1 MGFLEVLTLATALL
15 QREKRISCRA
25 LGRIFELDDACL
37 EDLKFELVHAKGL
50 AVDQDGEVLIW
61 AEQPE
66 ITVHAHLA
74 ASAAARALPQMIERP
89 EPGAPPAEHL
99 TASAAACAL
108 PQAIEHPEP
117 GAPPAEIKSSEGER
131 RQLTVMFCDLVGSTE
146 LSTRLDPEDLREI
159 IRGFQETCA
168 KVIAQ
173 FDGYIAQYLG
183 DGMLVYFGYP
193 KAHENDA
200 ERATLSGLGII
211 EALAGFEPKNAK
223 DIKPAVRVGI
233 ATGLVVVGEI
243 IGEGS
248 AKEMTGVGETP
259 NIAARLQALAK
270 PNTMVISSVTHTLIG
285 AEFRCEDL
293 GGLQLKGVAEP
304 VHAWRVIGR
313 AEGEHE
319 AEESGA
325 ADGFPLVGRDDEIGL
340 LLRRLAQSKDR
351 HGQAVLI
358 SGDAGIGKSALAET
372 VGAQAKKEGFTRTT
386 FRFSPYYTNSALY
399 PVIEHI
405 KRLCRWE
412 AGDSPYTKLAKLEQ
426 ILANYNWAAKAKE
439 VVPLFAALVSLQ
451 LPEGR
456 YPPLNLTPQEQKQR
470 TLDALVAWTLEEAE
484 RRPIFDLWDD
494 LHWADPT
501 TLELLGLLMDQTAT
515 ASLLIVMTFRPEFI
529 PPWPT
534 RSHMTPITL
543 SGLEPPAIE
552 AMVTRLAGGKALPT
566 EVVRHIVKKTDGVP
580 LYVEE
585 LTKVILGSA
594 LLREETDRYDLTGP
608 LSAVAIPATLQESLT
623 ARLDRLPKLREVAQL
638 GAVLG
643 REFAYEMLKAIAPM
657 DEAELQD
664 GLSQLVGAEL
674 LYQRGRPPRATY
686 SFKHA
691 LIEDA
696 AYQSLLKRTR
706 EQCHRQ
712 VADILETRFPETVET
727 QPELLA
733 HHHTE
738 ANSPQTAVEYWLKA
752 GQQAV
757 HRFADREAVGHL
769 KKGLGVLLTLPDTP
783 ERARLELTLQTSLG
797 PALMAIKGYA
807 APEVGNAYRRARDLC
822 QELKEITQLF
832 PVLWGLWMYH
842 LVRAEHEAANELTK
856 QILGVAQTTGDP
868 DLALEAHFAVG
879 LSAFYCGDLLSAR
892 EHLEQTISAYDPER
906 HKGLAS
912 AYGGL
917 DPGVCCSEYVAWT
930 LWLLGYPDQALKR
943 TDEAQSLVKRV
954 GNLYTQAR
962 SLYWDSLV
970 RQFTGQWD
978 VLRERIEVAISMA
991 TEHGFAIVLGVGP
1004 IMRGWAL
1011 VAEGRAEEGIG
1022 QISQGLERYRA
1033 TGAGFQLPH
1042 LLTSLIEAYKK
1053 LEQPEEGLTALAEAQ
1068 ALVEKT
1074 GERYYEA
1081 ELQRLKG
1088 ELLLIQSPD
1097 DPAEAETC
1105 FHNALEI
1112 AGRQHAKSLEL
1123 RTAISLA
1130 RLWQR
1135 QGKKGDARQLLNDV
1149 LAWFTEGLDTADLR
1163 DAQALLNELGAMK
1176 EVGISG
1182 PRAAE

>member
-1 MGFLEVLTLATALL
+1 MGFFEVLTLATALL
-15 QREKRISCRA
+15 QREKRISCRLLA
-25 LGRIFELDDACL
+25 RIFELDDACL
-37 EDLKFELVHAKGL
+37 EDLKFELVHAKRL
-50 AVDQDGEVLIW
+50 AVEQDGEVLIW

-66 ITVHAHLA
+66 INVHELLP
-74 ASAAARALPQMIERP
+74 ASAEVRTLPQAIERP
-89 EPGAPPAEHL
+89 EPGAPPAEI
-99 TASAAACAL
+99 TST
-108 PQAIEHPEP
+108 
-117 GAPPAEIKSSEGER
+117 EGER

-168 KVIAQ
+168 EIIDQ
-173 FDGYIAQYLG
+173 FEGYIAQYLG
-183 DGMLVYFGYP
+183 DGILVYFGYP
-193 KAHENDA
+193 RAHENDA
-200 ERATLSGLGII
+200 ERAILSGLGII

-270 PNTMVISSVTHTLIG
+270 PNTMVIGSATHKLIE

-293 GGLQLKGVAEP
+293 GDRQLKGVAEP
-304 VHAWRVIGR
+304 MHAWRVIGL
-313 AEGEHE
+313 AEVEHE
-319 AEESGA
+319 AEKSDA
-325 ADGFPLVGRDDEIGL
+325 ANGFPLVGRDEEIGL
-340 LLRRLAQSKDR
+340 LVRRCAQSKDR

-358 SGDAGIGKSALAET
+358 SGDAGIGKTALAET
-372 VGAQAKKEGFTRTT
+372 VSAQAKKEGFTRTT
-386 FRFSPYYTNSALY
+386 FRFSPYYTNSGLY
-399 PVIEHI
+399 PVIENI
-405 KRLCRWE
+405 KRVARWE
-412 AGDSPYTKLAKLEQ
+412 ADDTPYTKLAKLEQ
-426 ILANYNWAAKAKE
+426 MLAKYNWAANAKE

-451 LPEGR
+451 LPAGR
-456 YPPLNLTPQEQKQR
+456 YPPLSLTAQEQKQR

-501 TLELLGLLMDQTAT
+501 TLELLGLLIEQAAT
-515 ASLLIVMTFRPEFI
+515 SSLFIVLTFRPEFI

-543 SGLEPPAIE
+543 SGLEPPDIE
-552 AMVTRLAGGKALPT
+552 MMVTRLAGGKALPT
-566 EVVRHIVKKTDGVP
+566 EVVRHIVEKTDGVP

-585 LTKVILGSA
+585 LTKVIMGSE

-608 LSAVAIPATLQESLT
+608 LSDVAIPATLQESLT

-643 REFAYEMLKAIAPM
+643 REFAYEMIKAIAPM
-657 DEAELQD
+657 DEDRLQD
-664 GLSQLVGAEL
+664 GLSQLVEAEL
-674 LYQRGRPPRATY
+674 LYQRGRPPHAKY

-712 VADILETRFPETVET
+712 VADILETRFPETAES

-738 ANSPQTAVEYWLKA
+738 ANSPQKAVEYWLKA

-757 HRFADREAVGHL
+757 DRFAVREAVGHL
-769 KKGLGVLLTLPDTP
+769 EKGLLVLLALPDTP
-783 ERARLELTLQTSLG
+783 GRSRQELTLQTSLG
-797 PALMAIKGYA
+797 PALMATKGYA
-807 APEVGNAYRRARDLC
+807 APEVGKVYRRARDLC

-832 PVLWGLWMYH
+832 PVLWGLWMHH
-842 LVRAEHEAANELTK
+842 LSRAEHKDANELTK

-868 DLALEAHFAVG
+868 DLALEAHFAAG
-879 LSAFYCGDLLSAR
+879 LSTFYCADLLSAH

-912 AYGGL
+912 EYGGL
-917 DPGVCCSEYVAWT
+917 DPGVCCSEYDSWT

-943 TDEAQSLVKRV
+943 TNEAQSIAKRV
-954 GNLYTQAR
+954 GNLYTQSRA
-962 SLYWDSLV
+962 LYWDSLV

-978 VLRERIEVAISMA
+978 VLRERIEIAISMA
-991 TEHGFAIVLGVGP
+991 TEHGFALVLGVGP

-1011 VAEGRAEEGIG
+1011 VTEGQAEEGIR

-1033 TGAGFQLPH
+1033 TGTGFQLPH
-1042 LLTSLIEAYKK
+1042 LLTALIEAYKK
-1053 LEQPEEGLTALAEAQ
+1053 IEQPEQGLTVLAEAQ

-1074 GERYYEA
+1074 GERYFEA

-1088 ELLLIQSPD
+1088 ELLLVQSPD

-1112 AGRQHAKSLEL
+1112 ARRQHAKSLEL
-1123 RTAISLA
+1123 RAAISLA

-1135 QGKKGDARQLLNDV
+1135 QGKEGDARKLLNDV
-1149 LAWFTEGLDTADLR
+1149 FAWFTEGFDTADLR
-1163 DAQALLNELGAMK
+1163 DAQALLNELGGMK
-1176 EVGISG
+1176 EVGING
-1182 PRAAE
+1182 QRAAE

>member
-1 MGFLEVLTLATALL
+1 MGFLERLTLAAALL

-37 EDLKFELVHAKGL
+37 EDLKFELVHVRQL
-50 AVDQDGEVLIW
+50 AHQDGEVLIW
-61 AEQPE
+61 AEKPE
-66 ITVHAHLA
+66 IAVHEHLFA
-74 ASAAARALPQMIERP
+74 SVAEDANLTPSAAERSLPQVIGSL
-89 EPGAPPAEHL
+89 EPSPPPAK
-99 TASAAACAL
+99 TAV
-108 PQAIEHPEP
+108 P
-117 GAPPAEIKSSEGER
+117 EGER

-146 LSTRLDPEDLREI
+146 LSTRLDPEDLRVI
-159 IRGFQETCA
+159 IRDFQETCA
-168 KVIAQ
+168 KAIAQ

-183 DGMLVYFGYP
+183 DGILVYFGYP
-193 KAHENDA
+193 KAHENEA
-200 ERATLSGLGII
+200 ERAVISGLGII
-211 EALAGFEPKNAK
+211 DALSGFEPKHEK
-223 DIKPAVRVGI
+223 DLKLAVRIGI

-243 IGEGS
+243 IGDRS
-248 AKEMTGVGETP
+248 AEQMTVVGETP

-270 PNTMVISSVTHTLIG
+270 PNTMVISSTTHKLIE

-293 GGLQLKGVAEP
+293 GSLQLKGVAEP
-304 VHAWRVIGR
+304 IHAWRVVGH
-313 AEGEHE
+313 AEAQHE
-319 AEESGA
+319 VEERYSL
-325 ADGFPLVGRDDEIGL
+325 PLVGRDQEIGL
-340 LLRRLAQSKDR
+340 LLRRWAQSKDR
-351 HGQAVLI
+351 LGQAVLI
-358 SGDAGIGKSALAET
+358 SGEAGIGKSALAET
-372 VGAQAKKEGFTRTT
+372 VGAQAKKEGFAPTT

-399 PVIEHI
+399 PMIEQI
-405 KRLCRWE
+405 KRRLRWQ
-412 AGDSPYTKLAKLEQ
+412 AGDTPYTKLAKLEQ
-426 ILANYNWAAKAKE
+426 MLANYSWVAEE
-439 VVPLFAALVSLQ
+439 VVPLFAALLSLP
-451 LPEGR
+451 LPAGR

-484 RRPIFDLWDD
+484 RQPIFDLWDD

-501 TLELLGLLMDQTAT
+501 TLELLGLLMNQAAT
-515 ASLLIVMTFRPEFI
+515 SSLFMVMTFRPEFI

-543 SGLEPPAIE
+543 SRLEGPDVE
-552 AMVTRLAGGKALPT
+552 AMVTRLASGKAPPA
-566 EVVRHIVKKTDGVP
+566 EVVQHIVKKTDGVP

-585 LTKVILGSA
+585 LTKMILESG
-594 LLREETDRYDLTGP
+594 LLREESDRYELTGP
-608 LSAVAIPATLQESLT
+608 LSNVTIPATLQESLM
-623 ARLDRLPKLREVAQL
+623 ARLDRLPKLRDVAQL

-643 REFAYEMLKAIAPM
+643 REFEYEMLRALAPM
-657 DEAELQD
+657 DEARLQD
-664 GLSQLVGAEL
+664 GLSQLVEAEL

-686 SFKHA
+686 IFKHA
-691 LIEDA
+691 LIQDA
-696 AYQSLLKRTR
+696 AYESLLKRTR
-706 EQCHRQ
+706 QQCHRQ
-712 VADILETRFPETVET
+712 VADLLESRFPETVEIR
-727 QPELLA
+727 PELLA

-752 GQQAV
+752 GQLAV

-769 KKGLGVLLTLPDTP
+769 EKGLGVLLTLPDTP

-797 PALMAIKGYA
+797 PALMATKGYA

-822 QELKEITQLF
+822 QQLKEITQLF

-856 QILGVAQTTGDP
+856 QILSVAQTTGDP

-879 LSAFYCGDLLSAR
+879 LSAFYCGELLAAR
-892 EHLEQTISAYDPER
+892 EHLEQAISAYDPER

-912 AYGGL
+912 TYGGL
-917 DPGVCCSEYVAWT
+917 DPGVCCLEYVAWT

-943 TDEAQSLVKRV
+943 ADEAQPLAKRV
-954 GNLYTQAR
+954 ANLYTQSR
-962 SLYWDSLV
+962 SLYWDSLL

-991 TEHGFAIVLGVGP
+991 KEHGFALVLGVGS

-1011 VAEGRAEEGIG
+1011 VTEGRAEEGIR
-1022 QISQGLERYRA
+1022 QISQGVERYRA

-1042 LLTSLIEAYKK
+1042 LLTALIEAHKK
-1053 LEQPEEGLTALAEAQ
+1053 IDQPEEGLAVLAEAD

-1088 ELLLIQSPD
+1088 ELLLAQSPD

-1105 FHNALEI
+1105 FQNALEI
-1112 AGRQHAKSLEL
+1112 ARRQQAKSLEL
-1123 RTAISLA
+1123 RTAMSLA

-1135 QGKKGDARQLLNDV
+1135 QGKEGDARQLLNDV
-1149 LAWFTEGLDTADLR
+1149 FAWFTEGFDTSDLR
-1163 DAQALLNELGAMK
+1163 DARTLLNELGAME

-1182 PRAAE
+1182 VLAAE

>member
-1 MGFLEVLTLATALL
+1 MP
-15 QREKRISCRA
+15 KR
-25 LGRIFELDDACL
+25 
-37 EDLKFELVHAKGL
+37 
-50 AVDQDGEVLIW
+50 W
-61 AEQPE
+61 AP
-66 ITVHAHLA
+66 
-74 ASAAARALPQMIERP
+74 
-89 EPGAPPAEHL
+89 
-99 TASAAACAL
+99 
-108 PQAIEHPEP
+108 
-117 GAPPAEIKSSEGER
+117 R
-131 RQLTVMFCDLVGSTE
+131 R
-146 LSTRLDPEDLREI
+146 R
-159 IRGFQETCA
+159 
-168 KVIAQ
+168 
-173 FDGYIAQYLG
+173 
-183 DGMLVYFGYP
+183 
-193 KAHENDA
+193 
-200 ERATLSGLGII
+200 
-211 EALAGFEPKNAK
+211 
-223 DIKPAVRVGI
+223 
-233 ATGLVVVGEI
+233 
-243 IGEGS
+243 
-248 AKEMTGVGETP
+248 
-259 NIAARLQALAK
+259 
-270 PNTMVISSVTHTLIG
+270 
-285 AEFRCEDL
+285 
-293 GGLQLKGVAEP
+293 
-304 VHAWRVIGR
+304 
-313 AEGEHE
+313 
-319 AEESGA
+319 
-325 ADGFPLVGRDDEIGL
+325 
-340 LLRRLAQSKDR
+340 
-351 HGQAVLI
+351 
-358 SGDAGIGKSALAET
+358 
-372 VGAQAKKEGFTRTT
+372 KEGFTRST

-399 PVIEHI
+399 PVIEQI
-405 KRLCRWE
+405 KRLSRWE

-426 ILANYNWAAKAKE
+426 MLATYNWAAKE

-451 LPEGR
+451 LPAGR

-484 RRPIFDLWDD
+484 RRPLFELWDD

-515 ASLLIVMTFRPEFI
+515 ASLLIVLTFRPAFI

-543 SGLEPPAIE
+543 SGLEPLDIE
-552 AMVTRLAGGKALPT
+552 AIVTRLASGKALPT
-566 EVVRHIVKKTDGVP
+566 EVVRHIVEKTDGVP

-585 LTKVILGSA
+585 ITKAILGSG

-608 LSAVAIPATLQESLT
+608 LSAVAIPATLQESLA
-623 ARLDRLPKLREVAQL
+623 ARLDRLPKLREGAQL

-643 REFAYEMLKAIAPM
+643 REFDYEMLKAIAPM
-657 DEAELQD
+657 DEARLQD
-664 GLSQLVGAEL
+664 GLSQLVEAEL
-674 LYQRGRPPRATY
+674 LYQRGRPPRARY
-686 SFKHA
+686 IFKHA
-691 LIEDA
+691 LIQDA

-769 KKGLGVLLTLPDTP
+769 EKGLGVLLTLQDTP
-783 ERARLELTLQTSLG
+783 ERARLELSLQTSLG
-797 PALMAIKGYA
+797 PALMATKGYA
-807 APEVGNAYRRARDLC
+807 APTVGKAYRRARDLC

-842 LVRAEHEAANELTK
+842 LVRAEHEAANKMTK
-856 QILGVAQTTGDP
+856 QILAVAQTTGDP
-868 DLALEAHFAVG
+868 DLALEADFAAG
-879 LSAFYCGDLLSAR
+879 LSAFYCADLLSAR
-892 EHLEQTISAYDPER
+892 EHLEQAISAYDPER

-912 AYGGL
+912 TYGGL
-917 DPGVCCSEYVAWT
+917 DPGVCCSQYLAWT

-954 GNLYTQAR
+954 GNLYTQTR

-1011 VAEGRAEEGIG
+1011 VAEGRAQDGIG

-1042 LLTSLIEAYKK
+1042 LMTSLIEAYKK
-1053 LEQPEEGLTALAEAQ
+1053 IEQPEEGLTVLAEAQ
-1068 ALVEKT
+1068 AIVEKT

-1088 ELLLIQSPD
+1088 ELLLVQSPD

-1112 AGRQHAKSLEL
+1112 ARRQHAKSLEL

-1135 QGKKGDARQLLNDV
+1135 QGKEGNARQLLNDV
-1149 LAWFTEGLDTADLR
+1149 VAWFTEGFDTADPR

-1176 EVGISG
+1176 EVGAST
-1182 PRAAE
+1182 AA

>member
-1 MGFLEVLTLATALL
+1 MGFFEVVTLATALL
-15 QREKRISCRA
+15 QREKRISCRL

-37 EDLKFELVHAKGL
+37 EDLKFELVHAKRL
-50 AVDQDGEVLIW
+50 AVEQDGGVLIW

-66 ITVHAHLA
+66 ITVHELLP
-74 ASAAARALPQMIERP
+74 ASAAVR
-89 EPGAPPAEHL
+89 
-99 TASAAACAL
+99 AL
-108 PQAIEHPEP
+108 PQAIERPEL
-117 GAPPAEIKSSEGER
+117 GAPPAETTSAEGER

-168 KVIAQ
+168 KIITQ
-173 FDGYIAQYLG
+173 FEGYIAQYLG
-183 DGMLVYFGYP
+183 DGILVYFGYP
-193 KAHENDA
+193 RAHENDA

-223 DIKPAVRVGI
+223 DIKPAVRIGI

-270 PNTMVISSVTHTLIG
+270 PNTMVISSATHKLIE
-285 AEFRCEDL
+285 AEFRCENL

-304 VHAWRVIGR
+304 IHAWRVIGL
-313 AEGEHE
+313 AEAEHE
-319 AEESGA
+319 VEESGA
-325 ADGFPLVGRDDEIGL
+325 ADGFPLVGRDEEIGL
-340 LLRRLAQSKDR
+340 LLRRWAQSKDR

-372 VGAQAKKEGFTRTT
+372 VGAQAKKEGFTRST

-405 KRLCRWE
+405 KRLSRWE

-426 ILANYNWAAKAKE
+426 MLANYNWAAKEE

-451 LPEGR
+451 LPAGR

-515 ASLLIVMTFRPEFI
+515 ASLLIVLTFRPEFI

-543 SGLEPPAIE
+543 SGLEPPDIE
-552 AMVTRLAGGKALPT
+552 AMVTRLASGKALPA
-566 EVVRHIVKKTDGVP
+566 EVVRHIVEKTDGVP

-585 LTKVILGSA
+585 LTKVILGSG

-657 DEAELQD
+657 DEAQLQD
-664 GLSQLVGAEL
+664 GLSQLVEAEL
-674 LYQRGRPPRATY
+674 LYQRGRPPRAKY
-686 SFKHA
+686 IFKHA

-769 KKGLGVLLTLPDTP
+769 EKGLGVLLTLPDTP

-797 PALMAIKGYA
+797 PALMATKGYA
-807 APEVGNAYRRARDLC
+807 APEVGKAYRRARDLC

-832 PVLWGLWMYH
+832 PVLWGLWMHH
-842 LVRAEHEAANELTK
+842 LSRAEHEAANELTK

-868 DLALEAHFAVG
+868 DLALEAHFAAG
-879 LSAFYCGDLLSAR
+879 LSAFYCADLLSAR

-912 AYGGL
+912 TYGGL
-917 DPGVCCSEYVAWT
+917 DPGVCCSEYLSWT

-954 GNLYTQAR
+954 GNLYTQTR

-991 TEHGFAIVLGVGP
+991 TEHGFALVLGVGP

-1011 VAEGRAEEGIG
+1011 VTEGRAEEGIR

-1042 LLTSLIEAYKK
+1042 LLTALIEAYKK
-1053 LEQPEEGLTALAEAQ
+1053 IEQPEEGLTVLAEAQ

-1088 ELLLIQSPD
+1088 ELLLVQSPD

-1112 AGRQHAKSLEL
+1112 ARRQHAKSLEL

-1135 QGKKGDARQLLNDV
+1135 QGKEGDARQLLNDV
-1149 LAWFTEGLDTADLR
+1149 LAWFTEGFDTADPR

>member
-1 MGFLEVLTLATALL
+1 MGFFEVVTLATALL
-15 QREKRISCRA
+15 QREKRISCRL

-37 EDLKFELVHAKGL
+37 EDLKFELVHAKRL
-50 AVDQDGEVLIW
+50 AVEQDGGVLIW

-66 ITVHAHLA
+66 ITVHELLP
-74 ASAAARALPQMIERP
+74 ASAAVRALPQAIELP
-89 EPGAPPAEHL
+89 EPGAPPAE
-99 TASAAACAL
+99 TTSA
-108 PQAIEHPEP
+108 
-117 GAPPAEIKSSEGER
+117 GGER

-159 IRGFQETCA
+159 IRDFQETCA
-168 KVIAQ
+168 EIIAR
-173 FDGYIAQYLG
+173 FEGYIAQYLG
-183 DGMLVYFGYP
+183 DGILVYFGYP
-193 KAHENDA
+193 RGHENDA

-211 EALAGFEPKNAK
+211 EALAGFEPKNAN
-223 DIKPAVRVGI
+223 DIKPAVRIGI

-270 PNTMVISSVTHTLIG
+270 PNTMVIGSATHELIET
-285 AEFRCEDL
+285 EFRCEDL

-304 VHAWRVIGR
+304 IHAWRVIGL
-313 AEGEHE
+313 AEAEHE
-319 AEESGA
+319 VEESGP
-325 ADGFPLVGRDDEIGL
+325 ADGFPLVGRDEEIGL
-340 LLRRLAQSKDR
+340 LLRRWAQSKDR

-372 VGAQAKKEGFTRTT
+372 VGAQAKKEGFTRST

-399 PVIEHI
+399 PVIENI
-405 KRLCRWE
+405 KRLSRWE

-426 ILANYNWAAKAKE
+426 MLATYNWAAKEE

-451 LPEGR
+451 LPAGR

-494 LHWADPT
+494 VHWADPT
-501 TLELLGLLMDQTAT
+501 TLELLGLLLDQTAT
-515 ASLLIVMTFRPEFI
+515 ASLFIVLTFRPEFI

-543 SGLEPPAIE
+543 SGLEPPDIE
-552 AMVTRLAGGKALPT
+552 AMITRLASGKALPA
-566 EVVRHIVKKTDGVP
+566 EVVRHIVEKTDGVP

-585 LTKVILGSA
+585 LTKAILGSG

-657 DEAELQD
+657 DEAQLQD
-664 GLSQLVGAEL
+664 GLSQLVEAEL
-674 LYQRGRPPRATY
+674 LYQRGRPPRAKY
-686 SFKHA
+686 IFKHA

-769 KKGLGVLLTLPDTP
+769 EKGLGVLLTLPDTP
-783 ERARLELTLQTSLG
+783 
-797 PALMAIKGYA
+797 
-807 APEVGNAYRRARDLC
+807 D
-822 QELKEITQLF
+822 
-832 PVLWGLWMYH
+832 
-842 LVRAEHEAANELTK
+842 
-856 QILGVAQTTGDP
+856 
-868 DLALEAHFAVG
+868 
-879 LSAFYCGDLLSAR
+879 
-892 EHLEQTISAYDPER
+892 
-906 HKGLAS
+906 
-912 AYGGL
+912 
-917 DPGVCCSEYVAWT
+917 
-930 LWLLGYPDQALKR
+930 
-943 TDEAQSLVKRV
+943 
-954 GNLYTQAR
+954 
-962 SLYWDSLV
+962 
-970 RQFTGQWD
+970 
-978 VLRERIEVAISMA
+978 
-991 TEHGFAIVLGVGP
+991 
-1004 IMRGWAL
+1004 
-1011 VAEGRAEEGIG
+1011 
-1022 QISQGLERYRA
+1022 
-1033 TGAGFQLPH
+1033 
-1042 LLTSLIEAYKK
+1042 
-1053 LEQPEEGLTALAEAQ
+1053 
-1068 ALVEKT
+1068 
-1074 GERYYEA
+1074 
-1081 ELQRLKG
+1081 
-1088 ELLLIQSPD
+1088 
-1097 DPAEAETC
+1097 
-1105 FHNALEI
+1105 
-1112 AGRQHAKSLEL
+1112 
-1123 RTAISLA
+1123 
-1130 RLWQR
+1130 
-1135 QGKKGDARQLLNDV
+1135 
-1149 LAWFTEGLDTADLR
+1149 
-1163 DAQALLNELGAMK
+1163 
-1176 EVGISG
+1176 
-1182 PRAAE
+1182 

>member
-1 MGFLEVLTLATALL
+1 MGFLELLTLATALL
-15 QREKRISCRA
+15 QREKRMSCHA

-37 EDLKFELVHAKGL
+37 EDLKFELVHARQL
-50 AVDQDGEVLIW
+50 AHQDGEILIW

-66 ITVHAHLA
+66 ITVHAPLLA
-74 ASAAARALPQMIERP
+74 STAERVLLPQVIERP
-89 EPGAPPAEHL
+89 QPGTPPAE
-99 TASAAACAL
+99 TTSA
-108 PQAIEHPEP
+108 
-117 GAPPAEIKSSEGER
+117 EGER

-146 LSTRLDPEDLREI
+146 LSTHLDPEDLGVI
-159 IRGFQETCA
+159 IRDYQETCA

-173 FDGYIAQYLG
+173 FDGYIAKYMG
-183 DGMLVYFGYP
+183 DGILVYFGYP
-193 KAHENDA
+193 KAHENEA
-200 ERATLSGLGII
+200 ERAVMSGLGII
-211 EALAGFEPKNAK
+211 EALGDFEPKCAR
-223 DIKPAVRVGI
+223 DIKLTVRIGI

-243 IGEGS
+243 IGDGS
-248 AKEMTGVGETP
+248 AEEMTVVGETP

-270 PNTMVISSVTHTLIG
+270 PNTMVISSTTHKLIG
-285 AEFRCEDL
+285 AAFRCEDL

-304 VHAWRVIGR
+304 IHAWRVVGL
-313 AEGEHE
+313 AEAELE
-319 AEESGA
+319 VEESGV
-325 ADGFPLVGRDDEIGL
+325 ADGFQLVGRDEEIGL

-351 HGQAVLI
+351 LGQAVLI
-358 SGDAGIGKSALAET
+358 SGENGIGKSALAET
-372 VGAQAKKEGFTRTT
+372 VGAQAKKEGFARTT

-399 PVIEHI
+399 PVIEQI
-405 KRLCRWE
+405 KRRSRWQ
-412 AGDSPYTKLAKLEQ
+412 AGDSSYTKLAKLEQ
-426 ILANYNWAAKAKE
+426 MLANYNWAAEE
-439 VVPLFAALVSLQ
+439 VVPLFAALVSLP
-451 LPEGR
+451 LPAGR

-470 TLDALVAWTLEEAE
+470 ILDTLVAWTLEEAE
-484 RRPIFDLWDD
+484 QRPIFELWDD

-501 TLELLGLLMDQTAT
+501 TLELLGLLINQAAT
-515 ASLLIVMTFRPEFI
+515 APLLMVMTFRPEFI

-543 SGLEPPAIE
+543 SRLEGPDVE
-552 AMVTRLAGGKALPT
+552 VMVTRLASSKALPA
-566 EVVRHIVKKTDGVP
+566 EVVEHIVKKTDGVP

-585 LTKVILGSA
+585 LTKTILESG
-594 LLREETDRYDLTGP
+594 LLREERDRYDLTGP
-608 LSAVAIPATLQESLT
+608 LSAVTIPATLQESLI

-643 REFAYEMLKAIAPM
+643 REFDYEMLKALAPM
-657 DEAELQD
+657 DEARLQD
-664 GLSQLVGAEL
+664 GLSQLVEAEL

-686 SFKHA
+686 IFKHA
-691 LIEDA
+691 LIQDA
-696 AYQSLLKRTR
+696 AYAAMLKRTR
-706 EQCHRQ
+706 QQCHRQ
-712 VADILETRFPETVET
+712 VADILESRFPETVET

-769 KKGLGVLLTLPDTP
+769 EKGLGVLLTLPDTP

-797 PALMAIKGYA
+797 PALMATKGYA
-807 APEVGNAYRRARDLC
+807 APAVGTAYRRARDLC
-822 QELKEITQLF
+822 QQLKEITQLF

-856 QILGVAQTTGDP
+856 QILGVAHTTGDP

-879 LSAFYCGDLLSAR
+879 LSAFYCGELLLAR
-892 EHLEQTISAYDPER
+892 EHLEQAISAYDPER

-912 AYGGL
+912 TYGGL
-917 DPGVCCSEYVAWT
+917 DPGVCCLEYVAWT

-943 TDEAQSLVKRV
+943 ADEAQPLAKRV
-954 GNLYTQAR
+954 ANLYTQTR

-991 TEHGFAIVLGVGP
+991 TEHGFALVLGVGP

-1011 VAEGRAEEGIG
+1011 VTEGRAEEGIR

-1042 LLTSLIEAYKK
+1042 LLTSLIEAYNKIK
-1053 LEQPEEGLTALAEAQ
+1053 QPEEGLTALAEAQ

-1088 ELLLIQSPD
+1088 ELLLAQSPD
-1097 DPAEAETC
+1097 DPAEAEAC

-1112 AGRQHAKSLEL
+1112 ARRQQAKSLEL
-1123 RTAISLA
+1123 RTAMSLA

-1135 QGKKGDARQLLNDV
+1135 QGKEGEARQLLNDV
-1149 LAWFTEGLDTADLR
+1149 FAWFTEGFDTADLR
-1163 DAQALLNELGAMK
+1163 EARTLLNELGIMK

-1182 PRAAE
+1182 VLAAE

>member
-1 MGFLEVLTLATALL
+1 MRFLELLTLATALL

-37 EDLKFELVHAKGL
+37 EDLKFELVHARQL
-50 AVDQDGEVLIW
+50 ARQEGEVLIW

-66 ITVHAHLA
+66 IPVRAHLL
-74 ASAAARALPQMIERP
+74 ASAAEDAHLLPSDTERVLSQVIERP
-89 EPGAPPAEHL
+89 EPGAPPAE
-99 TASAAACAL
+99 TTSA
-108 PQAIEHPEP
+108 E
-117 GAPPAEIKSSEGER
+117 GAR

-146 LSTRLDPEDLREI
+146 LSTRLDPEDLRVI
-159 IRGFQETCA
+159 IRDFQEICA
-168 KVIAQ
+168 KVIAE

-183 DGMLVYFGYP
+183 DGILVYFGYP
-193 KAHENDA
+193 KAHENEA
-200 ERATLSGLGII
+200 ERAVMSGLGII
-211 EALAGFEPKNAK
+211 EALADFEPKYAR
-223 DIKPAVRVGI
+223 DIKLAARIGI

-243 IGEGS
+243 IGDGS
-248 AKEMTGVGETP
+248 AEEMTVVGETP

-270 PNTMVISSVTHTLIG
+270 PNTMVISSATHKLIQ

-293 GGLQLKGVAEP
+293 GDLQLKGVAEP
-304 VHAWRVIGR
+304 IHAWRVLGL
-313 AEGEHE
+313 AEAEDE
-319 AEESGA
+319 VEESGVA
-325 ADGFPLVGRDDEIGL
+325 IPLVGRDQEIGL
-340 LLRRLAQSKDR
+340 LLRRWTQSKDR
-351 HGQAVLI
+351 LGQAVLI
-358 SGDAGIGKSALAET
+358 SGEAGIGKSALVET

-386 FRFSPYYTNSALY
+386 FRCSPYYTNSALY
-399 PVIEHI
+399 PMIEQI
-405 KRLCRWE
+405 KRRLRWQ
-412 AGDSPYTKLAKLEQ
+412 AGDTPYTKLAKLEQ
-426 ILANYNWAAKAKE
+426 ILANYNWVAEE
-439 VVPLFAALVSLQ
+439 VVPLFAALLSLQ
-451 LPEGR
+451 LPAGR
-456 YPPLNLTPQEQKQR
+456 YPPLKLTPQEQKQR

-501 TLELLGLLMDQTAT
+501 TLELLGLLMNQAAT
-515 ASLLIVMTFRPEFI
+515 ASLLIVLTFRPEFI

-543 SGLEPPAIE
+543 SRLEGPDVE
-552 AMVTRLAGGKALPT
+552 AMATRLASGKALPA
-566 EVVRHIVKKTDGVP
+566 EVVQHIVKKTDGVP

-585 LTKVILGSA
+585 LTKVILESG

-608 LSAVAIPATLQESLT
+608 LSTVKIPATLDESLT

-643 REFAYEMLKAIAPM
+643 REFEYEMLKALAPM
-657 DEAELQD
+657 DEARLQE
-664 GLSQLVGAEL
+664 GLSQLVEAEL

-686 SFKHA
+686 IFKHA
-691 LIEDA
+691 LIQDA

-706 EQCHRQ
+706 QQCHRQ
-712 VADILETRFPETVET
+712 VADILESRFPETLET

-738 ANSPQTAVEYWLKA
+738 ANSPQTAVEYWRKA

-769 KKGLGVLLTLPDTP
+769 EKGLGVLLTLPDTP
-783 ERARLELTLQTSLG
+783 ERARQELTLQTSLG
-797 PALMAIKGYA
+797 PTLMATKGYA
-807 APEVGNAYRRARDLC
+807 APAVGKAYRRARDLC
-822 QELKEITQLF
+822 QELKEITPLF

-856 QILGVAQTTGDP
+856 QLLGVAQTTGDQ
-868 DLALEAHFAVG
+868 DLALEANFAVG
-879 LSAFYCGDLLSAR
+879 LSAFYCGELLAAR
-892 EHLEQTISAYDPER
+892 EHLEKAIGAYDPER

-912 AYGGL
+912 TYGGL
-917 DPGVCCSEYVAWT
+917 DPGVCCLEYVAWT

-943 TDEAQSLVKRV
+943 ADEAQPLAKQVA
-954 GNLYTQAR
+954 NLYTQTR

-978 VLRERIEVAISMA
+978 VLRERIEVAINMA
-991 TEHGFAIVLGVGP
+991 TEHGFALVLGVGP

-1011 VAEGRAEEGIG
+1011 VTEGQAEEGIR
-1022 QISQGLERYRA
+1022 QISQGVERYRA

-1042 LLTSLIEAYKK
+1042 LLTPLIEAYNKI
-1053 LEQPEEGLTALAEAQ
+1053 EQPQEGLAVLAEAQ

-1081 ELQRLKG
+1081 ELERLKG
-1088 ELLLIQSPD
+1088 ELMLVQFPD
-1097 DPAEAETC
+1097 DAAEAETC
-1105 FHNALEI
+1105 FHKALEI
-1112 AGRQHAKSLEL
+1112 ARGQQATSLEL
-1123 RTAISLA
+1123 RTAMSLA

-1135 QGKKGDARQLLNDV
+1135 QGKEGDARQLLNDV
-1149 LAWFTEGLDTADLR
+1149 FVWFTEGFDTADLR
-1163 DAQALLNELGAMK
+1163 EARALLDELGAMK
-1176 EVGISG
+1176 EVAISEL
-1182 PRAAE
+1182 RAAE